1 MDMTPGIQRGPRIST
16 WGQAPN
22 RGKSLSAGW
31 GLVTKNLP
39 FSGPDGFQKVG
50 SVSGLE
56 GRSDAEA
63 NLWWQ
68 EGYPKMCPV
77 WW

>member
-1 MDMTPGIQRGPRIST
+1 MTPGIQRGPRIST

-39 FSGPDGFQKVG
+39 FSGPDGFQKAG
-50 SVSGLE
+50 SIFGLE
-56 GRSDAEA
+56 GGSDAEA

-68 EGYPKMCPV
+68 EGCPKMYPV
-77 WW
+77 RW